1 MCNSGMHGRCKH
13 AVRKRKTKNKTT
25 TTTTTKNARESL
37 KATSALQFKRAMK
50 LLSFN
55 SSKALHFTVRY

>member
-1 MCNSGMHGRCKH
+1 MCNSGMHGLCKH
-13 AVRKRKTKNKTT
+13 AVRKRKTKNKRTT
-25 TTTTTKNARESL
+25 TTTKKNARESL
-37 KATSALQFKRAMK
+37 KATSALQFKRAMN